1 MLRDG
6 IREMAVKKVSQIPMS
21 ESKPD
26 LSRLS
31 FDALNDL
38 LEQSSVL
45 QGHQVEAFTEAL
57 RESPLYNS
65 EIRLQLVHSRAIL
78 QRMTETYDFEEALI
92 LSHVQESVPSFF
104 HSLTLRQLFARGLV
118 AAAAKQPTPPVLR
131 RALNRLVVVPSF
143 TSCPVLQQCAGELF
157 LEAVSCAETAS
168 EATKLVEQ
176 MKQLPGMA
184 FSSELREM
192 AERAADIASRTG
204 RDPIVKVDLNQ
215 KIFRPLGLVGRLFG
229 MRDFRMKV
237 ELHGLTQYEQAVL
250 RVPAFNEKAARKA
263 ANRFVAEF
271 LRTQEGREQRSAR
284 ITDVFPP
291 GSAWE
296 SGLHPVLKLS

>member
-1 MLRDG
+1 MRDG
-6 IREMAVKKVSQIPMS
+6 IAGQYRKRVHEMS

-31 FDALNDL
+31 YDALNEL
-38 LEQSSVL
+38 LDSSSVL
-45 QGHQVEAFTEAL
+45 EGHQVEAFTEAL

-65 EIRLQLVHSRAIL
+65 EIRLQITHSRAIL
-78 QRMTETYDFEEALI
+78 RRMTTSHDFQEALL

-104 HSLTLRQLFARGLV
+104 LSLTLRQLFARGLV

-131 RALNRLVVVPSF
+131 RALNRLFVVPSF
-143 TSCPVLQQCAGELF
+143 TSCPVLQNCAGELF
-157 LEAVSCAETAS
+157 LEAVSCAETRH
-168 EATKLVEQ
+168 EADLLVEQ
-176 MKQLPGMA
+176 MRQLPGMK
-184 FSSELREM
+184 FCSELQEM
-192 AERAADIASRTG
+192 VERAEGIAARTG
-204 RDPIVKVDLNQ
+204 RDPVVKVDLNQ
-215 KIFRPLGLVGRLFG
+215 RIVRPLGFFGRLFG

-263 ANRFVAEF
+263 ANKFVTEF
-271 LRTQEGREQRSAR
+271 LRTQEGRDQRSAR